1 MSNIAAKCDKHWQ
14 PGGAEEA
21 GSLWHFTRPV
31 MGGEMGG
38 LIALDTGVSWWTDS
52 CACSDNDGESERLVE
67 WLMYSAR
74 SLFAEFYS
82 VWAFC
87 PASGSGLG
95 NTLTHF
101 PSHARA
107 DGEWRRC
114 KKTNEKLIN
123 LEHAHTIVGSV
134 LLLHYVI
141 DAITI
146 KTRFWSATRRRR
158 RETRNFFSSQ

>member
-1 MSNIAAKCDKHWQ
+1 MWQALTAGRRRGGRQLVTLHAACH
-14 PGGAEEA
+14 
-21 GSLWHFTRPV
+21 
-31 MGGEMGG
+31 GGEMGG

-87 PASGSGLG
+87 PASRSGLG

-101 PSHARA
+101 HSHARA